1 MERWRTE
8 SRLPEIIDALTRE
21 ESEPAVQRLVSAF
34 GGDPGVRETAR
45 GEPVVTTRRL
55 GFARGGE
62 IIVRDGVVAA
72 IILHVE
78 PGSSHHLLSEWTGV
92 SADATLGDLVE
103 GIGARRRFAGISVP
117 YFELD
122 GAYARADFLD
132 GRGWNTPGN
141 LRALAIVSE
150 RPGLAL
156 APDAEDCTVC
166 AGLLVSFPSPGS
178 GFDASATV
186 ARMIA
191 AVAAGALRE
200 DPRWVPFGDALA
212 LQASELMDNVE
223 SHAECLRC
231 HRVLCLA
238 LSPDEPG
245 ALHYLNASGA
255 ARRRMGIV
263 PPLEQWAD
271 DARLARARREMRY
284 VDHDPGRWF
293 LVEQEDVLF
302 LESRYAISSMA
313 EGSALVRLDADEL
326 RDYRESGRDALTAL
340 ALRIDRSGAATERS
354 PYFARDLYRSDESGR
369 LRDAVSRAIINHT
382 WLAEQRRR

>member
-21 ESEPAVQRLVSAF
+21 ESDPAVQRLVSAF
-34 GGDPGVRETAR
+34 GGDPGVRETAL

-55 GFARGGE
+55 GFACGGE
-62 IIVRDGVVAA
+62 IVVRDGVVAA
-72 IILHVE
+72 IILHVK
-78 PGSSHHLLSEWTGV
+78 PGFPHHLLSEWTGV
-92 SADATLGDLVE
+92 SDDATLGDLVE

-117 YFELD
+117 YLELD

-166 AGLLVSFPSPGS
+166 AGLLVRFPSPAS
-178 GFDASATV
+178 GLDASATV
-186 ARMIA
+186 ARIIA
-191 AVAAGALRE
+191 AVDAGALRE

-212 LQASELMDNVE
+212 LQASGLMDNVE
-223 SHAECLRC
+223 SHAKCLRC

-238 LSPDEPG
+238 LSPHEPG
-245 ALHYLNASGA
+245 TLHYLNASGA

-271 DARLARARREMRY
+271 DARIARARREMRY

-313 EGSALVRLDADEL
+313 EDSALVRLDADEL
-326 RDYRESGRDALTAL
+326 RDYRASGREALTAL